1 VRIKSYELHCHLALM
16 NPNYPSQL
24 NGTREILTTEANH
37 FRLPCISAFSC
48 GGVIGNRYIQWFCM
62 IAG

>member
-1 VRIKSYELHCHLALM
+1 LM
-16 NPNYPSQL
+16 NPSILASSMAP
-24 NGTREILTTEANH
+24 REILTTEANH

-48 GGVIGNRYIQWFCM
+48 GGVIGNRHIQWFCM

>member
-1 VRIKSYELHCHLALM
+1 MRIKSYELHCHLALM

-37 FRLPCISAFSC
+37 FRLPVSLHLAAVESLAIDTSNGS
-48 GGVIGNRYIQWFCM
+48 V
-62 IAG
+62 